1 MKKPP
6 DADDAPSLPA
16 MARAL
21 SARGESFS
29 EDWAADILRS
39 IIQWQIEQI
48 QMKPSKQM
56 ATTNRR
62 AREARTVS
70 ELVNTLTK
78 LDAVQKRREG
88 KAKKAKPRD
97 DTAIRED
104 FIRRLDQLL
113 AAASAGAISGKPESE

>member
-16 MARAL
+16 MAR
-21 SARGESFS
+21 SVPARGEVFV

-48 QMKPSKQM
+48 QMKPSTHA

-62 AREARTVS
+62 AREARTMS

-88 KAKKAKPRD
+88 KARKAKPRD
-97 DTAIRED
+97 DTAIRDE

-113 AAASAGAISGKPESE
+113 AATGKGAIPGKPEPE